1 MCGATQCHETL
12 TVRSVAISMT
22 TASITYPID
31 EGVQE
36 ALGRFKG
43 IASRLHLGKR
53 LRSEREVVRL
63 LGNTHYDRIER
74 SLACLNSLLPVAG
87 PIGTRVLQAS
97 DPIQLEQ
104 AFAELKLFDC
114 LRGALGD
121 GVQPTRSADGAKSND
136 IDVGWKGRTV
146 RIEVF
151 SPVDFVGSQRFGEL
165 LRLTLR
171 YLDLRRGYELEVS
184 LEVAADPIKVAT
196 DLFWA
201 YGVPDGKALAEWRA
215 AFAQDVTAWLSDA
228 SAGNQRDFP
237 GPGNAVTIKI
247 LVGAIG
253 DESFGREICIQHA
266 GKSTD
271 TRLYFESGT
280 EEDTAAR
287 RGVHGSGGSSPKP
300 SVDHTRRGAC
310 GVWFSILR

>member
-1 MCGATQCHETL
+1 M
-12 TVRSVAISMT
+12 TV
-22 TASITYPID
+22 
-31 EGVQE
+31 
-36 ALGRFKG
+36 
-43 IASRLHLGKR
+43 
-53 LRSEREVVRL
+53 
-63 LGNTHYDRIER
+63 IER

-171 YLDLRRGYELEVS
+171 YLDLCGGVTSWRSPLRGEP
-184 LEVAADPIKVAT
+184 ATPIKVAT

-215 AFAQDVTAWLSDA
+215 AFAQDVTALA
-228 SAGNQRDFP
+228 
-237 GPGNAVTIKI
+237 
-247 LVGAIG
+247 
-253 DESFGREICIQHA
+253 E
-266 GKSTD
+266 
-271 TRLYFESGT
+271 
-280 EEDTAAR
+280 R
-287 RGVHGSGGSSPKP
+287 RI
-300 SVDHTRRGAC
+300 R
-310 GVWFSILR
+310 